1 MIIQMSG
8 QTKEQIISAGKKL
21 VDAGLVLATW
31 GNISCRVPRSPYF
44 LITPS
49 GMPYAQLKPED
60 LVMVGQK
67 GQVAEGMRKP
77 STEVLMHLAIYTARA
92 DVQAVVHTHSPYAG
106 SFAVARE
113 PIPVILEEMAQLIGG
128 PVKVANYGLAGTE
141 VLAKYTVEALEERNA
156 VLLANHGVVAVGT
169 SITEALTVAFLVEK
183 CAQVMLG
190 AKALGVPYTMGSRE
204 TQRLR
209 ENFLKHYGQ
218 NKKGGGAD

>member
-1 MIIQMSG
+1 MSG

-183 CAQVMLG
+183 CAQVMLR

>member
-204 TQRLR
+204 TQR
-209 ENFLKHYGQ
+209 
-218 NKKGGGAD
+218 

>member
-8 QTKEQIISAGKKL
+8 QNKEQIIAAGKKL
-21 VDAGLVLATW
+21 VNSGLVLATW
-31 GNISCRVPRSPYF
+31 GNISCRVPRSSYF

-49 GMPYAQLKPED
+49 GMPYDQLKPED
-60 LVMVGQK
+60 LVLVGRN
-67 GQVAEGMRKP
+67 GQVVEGVRKP

-92 DVQAVVHTHSPYAG
+92 DVQAVVHTHSPYAS
-106 SFAVARE
+106 SFAVTRE

-128 PVKVANYGLAGTE
+128 PIKVANYGLPGTE
-141 VLAKYTVEALEERNA
+141 ELAKFTVEALEQRNA
-156 VLLANHGVVAVGT
+156 VLLANHGVVAVG
-169 SITEALTVAFLVEK
+169 SSVHEALTIAFLVEK

-209 ENFLKHYGQ
+209 ESFLKHYGQ
-218 NKKGGGAD
+218 K

>member
-1 MIIQMSG
+1 LIIQMSG

>member
-8 QTKEQIISAGKKL
+8 QNKEQIIAARKKL
-21 VDAGLVLATW
+21 VNSGLVLATW
-31 GNISCRVPRSPYF
+31 GNISCRVPRSSYF

-49 GMPYAQLKPED
+49 GMPYDQLKPED
-60 LVMVGQK
+60 LVLVGRN
-67 GQVAEGMRKP
+67 GQVVEGMRKP
-77 STEVLMHLAIYTARA
+77 SKEVLMHLAIYTARA
-92 DVQAVVHTHSPYAG
+92 DVQAVVHTHSPFAS

-128 PVKVANYGLAGTE
+128 PVKVANYGLPGTE
-141 VLAKYTVEALEERNA
+141 ELAKFTVEALEQRNA
-156 VLLANHGVVAVGT
+156 VLLANHGVVAAGT
-169 SITEALTVAFLVEK
+169 SVNEALTIAFLVEK

-209 ENFLKHYGQ
+209 ESFLKHYGQ
-218 NKKGGGAD
+218 K

>member
-8 QTKEQIISAGKKL
+8 QNKEQIIAAGKKL
-21 VDAGLVLATW
+21 VNSGLVLATW
-31 GNISCRVPRSPYF
+31 GNISCRVPRSSYF

-49 GMPYAQLKPED
+49 GMPYDQLKPED
-60 LVMVGQK
+60 LVLVGRN
-67 GQVAEGMRKP
+67 GQVVEGMRKP

-92 DVQAVVHTHSPYAG
+92 DVQAVVHTHSPFAS

-128 PVKVANYGLAGTE
+128 PVKVANYGLPGTE
-141 VLAKYTVEALEERNA
+141 ELAKFTVEALEQRNA
-156 VLLANHGVVAVGT
+156 VLLANHGVVAAGT
-169 SITEALTVAFLVEK
+169 SVNEALTIAFLVEK

-209 ENFLKHYGQ
+209 ESFLKHYGQ
-218 NKKGGGAD
+218 K

>member
-1 MIIQMSG
+1 LIIQMSG

-67 GQVAEGMRKP
+67 GQVADGMRKP